1 MYIDIHN
8 ENDLQEYIIGETGL
22 DEDLII
28 IGKVDASTTRN
39 KHHII
44 TVQNVRDITD
54 DNLIGLQI
62 HRDHCNSRYDNCD
75 FIQGDGYLSTA
86 PSDDKGFVFD
96 LMRNEGITI
105 VEDAKAPHYIKLA
118 RVAEVLTY
126 LISKKPIYGNI
137 IHNDEVVGI
146 DTILF
151 QLHDYEHYINQL
163 LFAVGNLTQLSRV
176 AEQILENITHE
187 TDTNVY
193 NPTTQEEQV
202 SLFLEFNNKLS
213 DDVVETVSDDL
224 INTLKETDVYQ
235 TTMDKLTSHGFKLS
249 PTQQFNSLQHL
260 GLVLQNENKVMYNLS
275 DMGSGK
281 TLMTVETIVL
291 AQEFNAQTILKQ
303 LTEQNIN
310 LERVEL
316 QLPTINII
324 APTLS
329 LNSSWINTFKLF
341 WDLTQV
347 DEYHYQYSMTDNGIT
362 LIGNIYLSGFTVN
375 NGKIYVPEKLPHPLS
390 TQNFLIIDEIHQL
403 IARGIRADKFVER
416 HPNYTIDIYN
426 DYYTFV
432 LSGTLANLTTAN
444 WFNMINFLSLP
455 DKKWTG
461 GYHTTAEL
469 AKRSETMVSENTQEL
484 RTFAETITTLQRR
497 EFDPSYVGET
507 IDVKQ
512 RKLTNREYLFHLM
525 YGTNIVDFTNRQN
538 TDLSHLLRNNVDL
551 IIEPQLLSTPN
562 FELFYKLVSPSVVT
576 AESIQIATELFGE
589 QAEQHKA
596 QVIKTKS
603 SLTAEDLNILKTL
616 HKIVSDSH
624 IYKSQSLATRLAN
637 AILNLNDGL
646 SKTSIYDLLNSAA
659 TTNTSF
665 LTYLTTLDVQLLEK
679 IQTSG
684 LIQSPKLEDTEK
696 FKILVDLLD
705 NHKEDTFLIV
715 VNTPDVVIK
724 LSNALGIGHLTLKE
738 MRDELNY
745 QYVIDEL
752 YTKQNIV
759 IVPQYMIKS
768 SLDLVQANHLIQYQL
783 NSDISDIIQT
793 QNRIN
798 RIGQTRETRATY
810 IATDVLQENII
821 ELFLE
826 TYRNIK
832 VAHKGIVELF
842 VDMEQQIDV
851 VSDYLAN
858 ALDAI
863 EEGPITHNH
872 ETVTK
877 EVTVIVDNDTYV
889 TTINTDT
896 ITAPVLWYMD
906 KLITQSETGETI
918 ELGTMPIQL
927 NKPTLVTLK

>member
-1 MYIDIHN
+1 M
-8 ENDLQEYIIGETGL
+8 
-22 DEDLII
+22 
-28 IGKVDASTTRN
+28 
-39 KHHII
+39 
-44 TVQNVRDITD
+44 
-54 DNLIGLQI
+54 
-62 HRDHCNSRYDNCD
+62 
-75 FIQGDGYLSTA
+75 
-86 PSDDKGFVFD
+86 
-96 LMRNEGITI
+96 
-105 VEDAKAPHYIKLA
+105 
-118 RVAEVLTY
+118 
-126 LISKKPIYGNI
+126 
-137 IHNDEVVGI
+137 
-146 DTILF
+146 
-151 QLHDYEHYINQL
+151 
-163 LFAVGNLTQLSRV
+163 
-176 AEQILENITHE
+176 
-187 TDTNVY
+187 
-193 NPTTQEEQV
+193 
-202 SLFLEFNNKLS
+202 
-213 DDVVETVSDDL
+213 
-224 INTLKETDVYQ
+224 
-235 TTMDKLTSHGFKLS
+235 
-249 PTQQFNSLQHL
+249 
-260 GLVLQNENKVMYNLS
+260 
-275 DMGSGK
+275 
-281 TLMTVETIVL
+281 
-291 AQEFNAQTILKQ
+291 
-303 LTEQNIN
+303 
-310 LERVEL
+310 
-316 QLPTINII
+316 
-324 APTLS
+324 
-329 LNSSWINTFKLF
+329 
-341 WDLTQV
+341 
-347 DEYHYQYSMTDNGIT
+347 
-362 LIGNIYLSGFTVN
+362 
-375 NGKIYVPEKLPHPLS
+375 
-390 TQNFLIIDEIHQL
+390 
-403 IARGIRADKFVER
+403 
-416 HPNYTIDIYN
+416 
-426 DYYTFV
+426 
-432 LSGTLANLTTAN
+432 
-444 WFNMINFLSLP
+444 
-455 DKKWTG
+455 
-461 GYHTTAEL
+461 
-469 AKRSETMVSENTQEL
+469 
-484 RTFAETITTLQRR
+484 
-497 EFDPSYVGET
+497 
-507 IDVKQ
+507 
-512 RKLTNREYLFHLM
+512 
-525 YGTNIVDFTNRQN
+525 
-538 TDLSHLLRNNVDL
+538 
-551 IIEPQLLSTPN
+551 
-562 FELFYKLVSPSVVT
+562 
-576 AESIQIATELFGE
+576 FGE

-624 IYKSQSLATRLAN
+624 IYKSQSLATHLAN

-745 QYVIDEL
+745 QYVIDDL